1 MFGRGSFL
9 TEINMNPIIIP
20 TIALFASASFAGVTP
35 FTETFES
42 GANGWLQGSFSA
54 PTHVASGAMDGSA
67 YISSSADLNSAGPF
81 GLTIFRGQDDF
92 DASGDAFV
100 GNYLASGINQI
111 SFDFRHNAGQDL
123 GIALRVATSFNFPAF
138 AVELPAAIGSDE
150 WTTLSFDLSFFN
162 PLLTI
167 EGAPTPQA
175 FNEIME
181 AIGNIQVSADRPDG
195 LTTPLV
201 VDFDLDNVRITPTP
215 STLALLSIGGL
226 GMTRRRR

>member
-1 MFGRGSFL
+1 MSIRTLSA
-9 TEINMNPIIIP
+9 
-20 TIALFASASFAGVTP
+20 IAFTAGIANAGVSP

-54 PTHVASGAMDGSA
+54 PTYNATGALDGSA
-67 YISSSADLNSAGPF
+67 FITSTADLNSAGPF

-100 GNYLASGINQI
+100 GNYLASGINRI

-123 GIALRVATSFNFPAF
+123 GIALRVASSNNFPAF
-138 AVELPAAIGSDE
+138 AVELPGAVASGE
-150 WTTLSFDLSFFN
+150 WVTLSFDLSFFN

-167 EGAPTPQA
+167 EGAPTPDA
-175 FNEIME
+175 FNAIMQS
-181 AIGNIQVSADRPDG
+181 IGNIQVSADRPDG

-201 VDFDLDNVRITPTP
+201 VDFDLDNVAITPAP
-215 STLALLSIGGL
+215 SAFALLGLGGL
-226 GMTRRRR
+226 VATRRRR

>member
-1 MFGRGSFL
+1 MSIRTLSA
-9 TEINMNPIIIP
+9 
-20 TIALFASASFAGVTP
+20 IAFTAGIANAGVSP

-54 PTHVASGAMDGSA
+54 PTYNATGALDGSA
-67 YISSSADLNSAGPF
+67 FITSTADLNSAGPF

-100 GNYLASGINQI
+100 GNYLASGINRI

-123 GIALRVATSFNFPAF
+123 GIALRVASSNNFPAF
-138 AVELPAAIGSDE
+138 AVELDGPVASGE
-150 WTTLSFDLSFFN
+150 WVTLSFDLSFFN

-167 EGAPTPQA
+167 EGAPTPDA
-175 FNEIME
+175 FNAIMQS
-181 AIGNIQVSADRPDG
+181 IGNIQVSADRPDG

-201 VDFDLDNVRITPTP
+201 VDFDLDNVAITPAP
-215 STLALLSIGGL
+215 GAFALLGLGGL
-226 GMTRRRR
+226 AATRRRR

>member
-1 MFGRGSFL
+1 MSIR
-9 TEINMNPIIIP
+9 TI
-20 TIALFASASFAGVTP
+20 TAIALSAGIANAGVST

-42 GANGWLQGSFSA
+42 GTNGWLQGSFSA
-54 PTHVASGAMDGSA
+54 PTYNATGGLDGSA
-67 YISSSADLNSAGPF
+67 FITSTADLNSAGPF

-100 GNYLASGINQI
+100 GDYLAGGIDRI

-138 AVELPAAIGSDE
+138 AVELPEAVASGE
-150 WTTLSFDLSFFN
+150 WVTLSFDLSFFN

-167 EGAPTPQA
+167 EGAPTPES
-175 FNEIME
+175 FNAIMQSV
-181 AIGNIQVSADRPDG
+181 GNIQVSADRPDG

-201 VDFDLDNVRITPTP
+201 VDFDIDNVSITPAP
-215 STLALLSIGGL
+215 GSVALLGLGGL
-226 GMTRRRR
+226 AAARRRR

>member
-1 MFGRGSFL
+1 MSIRTLSA
-9 TEINMNPIIIP
+9 
-20 TIALFASASFAGVTP
+20 IALTAGIANAGVSP

-54 PTHVASGAMDGSA
+54 PTYNATGALDESA
-67 YISSSADLNSAGPF
+67 FITSTADLNSAGPF

-100 GNYLASGINQI
+100 GNYLASGINRI

-123 GIALRVATSFNFPAF
+123 GIALRVASSNNFPAF
-138 AVELPAAIGSDE
+138 AVELDGPVASGE
-150 WTTLSFDLSFFN
+150 WVTLSFDLSFFN

-167 EGAPTPQA
+167 EGAPTPDA
-175 FNEIME
+175 FNAIMQS
-181 AIGNIQVSADRPDG
+181 IGNIQVSADRPDG

-201 VDFDLDNVRITPTP
+201 VDFDLDNVAITPAP
-215 STLALLSIGGL
+215 DAFALLGLGGL
-226 GMTRRRR
+226 AATRRRR

>member
-1 MFGRGSFL
+1 MKL
-9 TEINMNPIIIP
+9 IIT
-20 TIALFASASFAGVTP
+20 TIAAAATASTAGVTS
-35 FTETFES
+35 FTETFEN
-42 GANGWLQGSFSA
+42 GANGWLQGSFGA
-54 PTHVASGAMDGSA
+54 PTETMSGALDGSA
-67 YISSSADLNSAGPF
+67 FITSTADLNSAGPF

-100 GNYLASGINQI
+100 GDYLAGGIDTVTL
-111 SFDFRHNAGQDL
+111 DFRHNAGQDL

-138 AVELPAAIGSDE
+138 AVELPEMVASDE
-150 WTTLSFDLSFFN
+150 WVTLSFNLSFFN

-181 AIGNIQVSADRPDG
+181 AVGNLQLSADRPDG

-201 VDFDLDNVRITPTP
+201 VDFDLDNVSITPAP
-215 STLALLSIGGL
+215 SSIAMLSLGGL
-226 GMTRRRR
+226 VVSRRRRG

>member
-1 MFGRGSFL
+1 MSIRTLSA
-9 TEINMNPIIIP
+9 
-20 TIALFASASFAGVTP
+20 IALSAGIANAGVSP

-54 PTHVASGAMDGSA
+54 PTYNATGALDGSA
-67 YISSSADLNSAGPF
+67 FITSSADLNSAGPF

-100 GNYLASGINQI
+100 GDYLASGINRI

-123 GIALRVATSFNFPAF
+123 GIALRVASSNNFPAF
-138 AVELPAAIGSDE
+138 AVELDGPVASGE
-150 WTTLSFDLSFFN
+150 WVTLSFDLSFFN

-167 EGAPTPQA
+167 EGAPTPDA
-175 FNEIME
+175 FNAIMQS
-181 AIGNIQVSADRPDG
+181 IGNIQVSADRPDG

-201 VDFDLDNVRITPTP
+201 VDFDLDNVAITPAP
-215 STLALLSIGGL
+215 GAMALLGLGGL
-226 GMTRRRR
+226 AATRRRR

>member
-1 MFGRGSFL
+1 MKTL
-9 TEINMNPIIIP
+9 II
-20 TIALFASASFAGVTP
+20 TSTAALATTSFASVTP
-35 FTETFES
+35 FTETFET
-42 GANGWLQGSFSA
+42 GANGWIQGSFSA
-54 PTHVASGAMDGSA
+54 PTYNATGAMDGSA

-81 GLTIFRGQDDF
+81 GLTVFRGQDDF
-92 DASGDAFV
+92 DASSDAFV
-100 GNYLASGINQI
+100 GDYLAGGINQI

-123 GIALRVATSFNFPAF
+123 GIALRMATPFNFPAF
-138 AVELPAAIGSDE
+138 AVELPEAVISDQ
-150 WTTLSFDLSFFN
+150 WVTLSFDLSFFN

-201 VDFDLDNVRITPTP
+201 VDFDIDNVSITPAP
-215 STLALLSIGGL
+215 SSLALLTAGGL
-226 GMTRRRR
+226 LGLRRRR